1 MNLQLTI
8 NFVPETHARRSD
20 PITSHLAA
28 RKAEKFARGHAATIL
43 QCLKEHGAQT
53 IDMIAKRTS
62 LTSVQVARRL
72 PELQREGYA
81 EPTGKLLPS
90 ASGCSEREWRAV

>member
-28 RKAEKFARGHAATIL
+28 AKVKEFAKGHAATIL
-43 QCLKEHGAQT
+43 NCLKDYGPQT
-53 IDMIAKRTS
+53 ADEIAKRTH
-62 LTSVQVARRL
+62 LNSVQICRRL
-72 PELQREGYA
+72 PELERAGA
-81 EPTGKLLPS
+81 ARPTGKLRLS
-90 ASGCSEREWRAV
+90 ASGCSEREWKAT